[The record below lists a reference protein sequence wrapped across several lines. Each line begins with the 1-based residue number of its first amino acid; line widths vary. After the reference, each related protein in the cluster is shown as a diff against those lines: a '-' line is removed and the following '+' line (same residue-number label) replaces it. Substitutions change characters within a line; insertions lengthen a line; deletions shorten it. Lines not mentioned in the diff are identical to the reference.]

1 MPQTITLT
9 NDGDYIAV
17 RGNHKTNVITFN
29 VLGTFDGAS
38 LVGTNSFEIDE
49 SNNIIRPVTFRSG
62 DGIQVEITE
71 EGKVSYSA
79 ASEDVWYIFTLQN
92 AVGTTSIE
100 IDYTGKSV
108 SQIKTNVV

>member
-38 LVGTNSFEIDE
+38 LVATSTQWENLTRQAPFRDGNGTQI
-49 SNNIIRPVTFRSG
+49 
-62 DGIQVEITE
+62 EITE
-71 EGKVSYSA
+71 ETLYSISSSA
-79 ASEDVWYIFTLQN
+79 EDRWYIFTLQN

-100 IDYTGKSV
+100 IDYTGKGV
-108 SQIKTNVV
+108 SQIKSNVV